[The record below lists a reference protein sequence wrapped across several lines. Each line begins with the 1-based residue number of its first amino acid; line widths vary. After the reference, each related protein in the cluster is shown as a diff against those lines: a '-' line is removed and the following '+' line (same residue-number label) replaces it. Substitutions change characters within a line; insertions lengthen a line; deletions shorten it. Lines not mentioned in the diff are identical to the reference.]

1 MDYEESTSF
10 MINHA
15 VLILLSVSHATL
27 QEQVLIC
34 IPHYNDLH
42 TLIELNGPGF

>member
-1 MDYEESTSF
+1 MDYEECTSF

-15 VLILLSVSHATL
+15 MLILLSVSHATL
-27 QEQVLIC
+27 QVQVLIC